1 VAGRGVAFILSFG
14 EDGPDT
20 QVISDGSRFFIRM
33 MIGFDPEAE
42 ISYFLTTA
50 LDFSVSI
57 SGYELSF
64 WIAGEGL
71 NGLEEPLWDGT
82 ETWFIGQ
89 PNRGLILLAILLSV
103 RVLVPKV
110 KPERVFMIALR
121 DNLPDR
127 AIQKY
132 LEINRVFEERGY
144 SVTECDPRYGNR
156 CWLMELP
163 GIV

>member
-71 NGLEEPLWDGT
+71 NGLEEPLWDP
-82 ETWFIGQ
+82 Q
-89 PNRGLILLAILLSV
+89 KRGLLS
-103 RVLVPKV
+103 RQIEGL
-110 KPERVFMIALR
+110 F
-121 DNLPDR
+121 
-127 AIQKY
+127 
-132 LEINRVFEERGY
+132 
-144 SVTECDPRYGNR
+144 
-156 CWLMELP
+156 CWQSY
-163 GIV
+163 